1 MKPAAFYQNN
11 FYPGKMVHAVYLGN
25 KDGSYSIEVMTVTR
39 AGYVVSNSM
48 TILEYIA
55 KIANGLP
62 ELYKARKA
70 HAQAIKDAAKC
81 AEWQEGRV
89 AS

>member
-1 MKPAAFYQNN
+1 MPQYFYSNN
-11 FYPGKMVHAVYLGN
+11 FYPGHAVNAVYLGN
-25 KDGSYSIEVMTVTR
+25 EDGSFQIHVMTLTKS
-39 AGYVVSNSM
+39 GYVVSDIVN
-48 TILEYIA
+48 LHQYIA
-55 KIANGLP
+55 IFGNGLT

-70 HAQAIKDAAKC
+70 HAQAIKDASKC

>member
-1 MKPAAFYQNN
+1 MPQYFYSNN
-11 FYPGKMVHAVYLGN
+11 FYPGHVVNAVYLGSE
-25 KDGSYSIEVMTVTR
+25 DGSYSIEVMTVTR
-39 AGYVVSNSM
+39 SGYVVSNSM

-70 HAQAIKDAAKC
+70 HAQAIKDASKC